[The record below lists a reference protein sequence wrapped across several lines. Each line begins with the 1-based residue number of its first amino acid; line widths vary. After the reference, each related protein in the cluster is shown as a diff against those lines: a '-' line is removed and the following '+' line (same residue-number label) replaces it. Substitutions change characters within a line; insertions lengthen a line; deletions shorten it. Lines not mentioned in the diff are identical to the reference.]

1 LTAEQRAREL
11 LRSVVP
17 AEDWHAYE
25 ELGFISV
32 AGRGDPAS
40 GYAYLVYPQRPL
52 VSYET
57 ATGRLLSEHC
67 ARFRDGEERLP
78 DADDVLAKWLALAA
92 DERGLIE
99 TANMD
104 RPGRQ
109 LDPSQVQ
116 RNLATLALWKS
127 RRGLP
132 EVAVLVQAETVAAT
146 RTSRCASAAPSS
158 STAPTAPTRAPT

>member
-1 LTAEQRAREL
+1 VTAEARAREL

-17 AEDWHAYE
+17 AADWRTYE

-67 ARFRDGEERLP
+67 ARFREDGERLP
-78 DADDVLAKWLALAA
+78 DADDVLAKWLALRGR
-92 DERGLIE
+92 ERELIA
-99 TANMD
+99 TANVD
-104 RPGRQ
+104 PPGHQ
-109 LDPSQVQ
+109 LDPDHV
-116 RNLATLALWKS
+116 RRDLARLATLQS
-127 RRGLP
+127 GTM
-132 EVAVLVQAETVAAT
+132 QA
-146 RTSRCASAAPSS
+146 
-158 STAPTAPTRAPT
+158 